1 MNGKWIRFPTER
13 RIVLDILAAART
25 VPAFPVD
32 RWFHLER
39 VRDAR
44 HRSMH
49 RISWTSIFLRGWGL
63 TCQQVPDLRRIY
75 LSFPWGHFYEHP
87 QSVASV
93 SVHRREPNASSD
105 QLIFSRIMCPEG
117 KTLLEIQSILDA
129 GKRDPIPQ
137 AFPDGERLK
146 HMPWP
151 IRRFVWMLLMRVW
164 GKRKAKTIGTF
175 TISSLAGQNASN
187 HFHRSSRPQ
196 ASVTHRW
203 MNKDDAW
210 SLCYAIIALS
220 MAIWLPKL

>member
-44 HRSMH
+44 QRSMH

-75 LSFPWGHFYEHP
+75 LSFPWSHFYEHP

-105 QLIFSRIMCPEG
+105 QLIFSRVMCPEG

-129 GKRDPIPQ
+129 GKRDPIPKPSPMGNGSSTCPGQ
-137 AFPDGERLK
+137 SVVWFGCCLCESGASGKPKPSGRLQFPHWQGR
-146 HMPWP
+146 M
-151 IRRFVWMLLMRVW
+151 RR
-164 GKRKAKTIGTF
+164 IIF
-175 TISSLAGQNASN
+175 TLSSL
-187 HFHRSSRPQ
+187 PQ

-203 MNKDDAW
+203 TNRDDA
-210 SLCYAIIALS
+210 
-220 MAIWLPKL
+220 